1 MSLRNERVRKALM
14 REISD
19 IIFREIKDPQIC
31 GMVSITDVDVSP
43 DNSAARV
50 FYSVYGNDE
59 VKEKTSENLSGKTFV
74 ITGKLSKSRD
84 YFKDLIESHSGTV
97 AGSVS
102 GKTNYLLAGEDAGS
116 KLAKAEKLGIK
127 IISEEELYDML

>member
-19 IIFREIKDPQIC
+19 IIFREIKDQQIC

-59 VKEKTSENLSGKTFV
+59 VKEKTSKALERHVGQIRHEVGKRVRLRKTPTLLF
-74 ITGKLSKSRD
+74 ILDNSMERGAKMME
-84 YFKDLIESHSGTV
+84 LINKIER
-97 AGSVS
+97 
-102 GKTNYLLAGEDAGS
+102 GEV
-116 KLAKAEKLGIK
+116 
-127 IISEEELYDML
+127 

>member
-50 FYSVYGNDE
+50 FYSVYGNDDI
-59 VKEKTSENLSGKTFV
+59 KEKTSKALERHVGQIRHEVGKRIRLRKTPTLLF
-74 ITGKLSKSRD
+74 ILDDSMERGAKMME
-84 YFKDLIESHSGTV
+84 LINKIER
-97 AGSVS
+97 
-102 GKTNYLLAGEDAGS
+102 GEV
-116 KLAKAEKLGIK
+116 
-127 IISEEELYDML
+127 

>member
-31 GMVSITDVDVSP
+31 GMVSITDVDVSS

-50 FYSVYGNDE
+50 FYSVYGDDE
-59 VKEKTSENLSGKTFV
+59 VKEKTSKALERHVGQIRHEVGKRIRLRKTPTLLF
-74 ITGKLSKSRD
+74 IQDDSMERGAKIM
-84 YFKDLIESHSGTV
+84 DLINKIER
-97 AGSVS
+97 
-102 GKTNYLLAGEDAGS
+102 GEV
-116 KLAKAEKLGIK
+116 
-127 IISEEELYDML
+127 

>member
-50 FYSVYGNDE
+50 FYSVYGNEE
-59 VKEKTSENLSGKTFV
+59 VKEKTSKALERHVGQIRHEVGKRIRLRKTPTLLF
-74 ITGKLSKSRD
+74 ILDDSMERGAKMM
-84 YFKDLIESHSGTV
+84 DLINKIER
-97 AGSVS
+97 
-102 GKTNYLLAGEDAGS
+102 GEV
-116 KLAKAEKLGIK
+116 
-127 IISEEELYDML
+127 

>member
-31 GMVSITDVDVSP
+31 GMVSITDVDISP

-50 FYSVYGNDE
+50 FYSVFGNDE
-59 VKEKTSENLSGKTFV
+59 VKEKTSKALERHVGQIRHEVGKRIRLRKTPTLLF
-74 ITGKLSKSRD
+74 ILDDSMERGARIME
-84 YFKDLIESHSGTV
+84 LINKIER
-97 AGSVS
+97 
-102 GKTNYLLAGEDAGS
+102 GEV
-116 KLAKAEKLGIK
+116 
-127 IISEEELYDML
+127 

>member
-19 IIFREIKDPQIC
+19 ILFREIKDPQIC

-59 VKEKTSENLSGKTFV
+59 VKEKTSKALERHVGQIRHEVGKRIRLRKTPTLLF
-74 ITGKLSKSRD
+74 ILDNSMERGAKMME
-84 YFKDLIESHSGTV
+84 LINKIER
-97 AGSVS
+97 
-102 GKTNYLLAGEDAGS
+102 GEV
-116 KLAKAEKLGIK
+116 
-127 IISEEELYDML
+127 

>member
-50 FYSVYGNDE
+50 FYSVYGNEE
-59 VKEKTSENLSGKTFV
+59 VKEKTSKALERHTGQIRHEVGKRIRLRKTPTLLF
-74 ITGKLSKSRD
+74 ILDNSMERGAKMME
-84 YFKDLIESHSGTV
+84 LINKIER
-97 AGSVS
+97 
-102 GKTNYLLAGEDAGS
+102 GEV
-116 KLAKAEKLGIK
+116 
-127 IISEEELYDML
+127 

>member
-31 GMVSITDVDVSP
+31 AMVSITDVDVSP

-50 FYSVYGNDE
+50 FYSVFGDDSA
-59 VKEKTSENLSGKTFV
+59 KEKTSKALERHVGQIRHEVGKRIRLRKTPTLLF
-74 ITGKLSKSRD
+74 ILDDSLEHGAKMME
-84 YFKDLIESHSGTV
+84 LINKIER
-97 AGSVS
+97 
-102 GKTNYLLAGEDAGS
+102 GEV
-116 KLAKAEKLGIK
+116 
-127 IISEEELYDML
+127 

>member
-31 GMVSITDVDVSP
+31 GMVSITDVDVSS

-50 FYSVYGNDE
+50 FYSVYGNE
-59 VKEKTSENLSGKTFV
+59 EAKEKTSKALERHVGQIRHEVGKRIRLRKTPTLLF
-74 ITGKLSKSRD
+74 IMDDSMERGAKMM
-84 YFKDLIESHSGTV
+84 DLINKIER
-97 AGSVS
+97 
-102 GKTNYLLAGEDAGS
+102 GE
-116 KLAKAEKLGIK
+116 I
-127 IISEEELYDML
+127 

>member
-59 VKEKTSENLSGKTFV
+59 VKEKTSKALERHVGQIRHEVGKRIRLRKTPTLLF
-74 ITGKLSKSRD
+74 ILDNSMERGAKMME
-84 YFKDLIESHSGTV
+84 LINKIER
-97 AGSVS
+97 
-102 GKTNYLLAGEDAGS
+102 GE
-116 KLAKAEKLGIK
+116 I
-127 IISEEELYDML
+127 

>member
-50 FYSVYGNDE
+50 FYSVYGNEE
-59 VKEKTSENLSGKTFV
+59 VKEKTSKALERHVGQIRHEVGKRIRLRKTPSLLF
-74 ITGKLSKSRD
+74 ILDESMERGAKMME
-84 YFKDLIESHSGTV
+84 LINKIER
-97 AGSVS
+97 
-102 GKTNYLLAGEDAGS
+102 GEV
-116 KLAKAEKLGIK
+116 
-127 IISEEELYDML
+127 

>member
-59 VKEKTSENLSGKTFV
+59 VKEKTSKALERHVGQIRHEVGKR
-74 ITGKLSKSRD
+74 IRLR
-84 YFKDLIESHSGTV
+84 
-97 AGSVS
+97 
-102 GKTNYLLAGEDAGS
+102 KTPTLLFILDDSMERGS
-116 KLAKAEKLGIK
+116 KIMELINK
-127 IISEEELYDML
+127 IERGEV

>member
-31 GMVSITDVDVSP
+31 GMVSITDVDVSS

-50 FYSVYGNDE
+50 FYSVFGDE
-59 VKEKTSENLSGKTFV
+59 KVKEKTSKALERHVGQIRHEVGKRIRLRKTPTLLF
-74 ITGKLSKSRD
+74 ILDESLEKGAKMM
-84 YFKDLIESHSGTV
+84 DLINKIER
-97 AGSVS
+97 
-102 GKTNYLLAGEDAGS
+102 GE
-116 KLAKAEKLGIK
+116 I
-127 IISEEELYDML
+127 

>member
-50 FYSVYGNDE
+50 FYSVYGNNDI
-59 VKEKTSENLSGKTFV
+59 KEKTSKALERHVGQIRHEVGKRIRLRKTPTLLF
-74 ITGKLSKSRD
+74 ILDDSMERGAKMME
-84 YFKDLIESHSGTV
+84 LINKIER
-97 AGSVS
+97 
-102 GKTNYLLAGEDAGS
+102 GEV
-116 KLAKAEKLGIK
+116 
-127 IISEEELYDML
+127 